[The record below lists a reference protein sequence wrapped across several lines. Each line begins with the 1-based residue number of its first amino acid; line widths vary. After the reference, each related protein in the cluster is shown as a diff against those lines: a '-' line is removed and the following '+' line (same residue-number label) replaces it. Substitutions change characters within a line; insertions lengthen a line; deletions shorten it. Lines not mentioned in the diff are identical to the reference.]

1 MQMNNWAF
9 LQKYKIKYWKQ
20 FLVAA
25 AFVTIEAICDLLQ
38 PTIMSKIIDVGVA
51 GRRPD
56 YILSQGALMV
66 LITAFGALAA
76 CVRNVIASKVSQ
88 QFGSELRQD
97 LYEKIQMLSFN
108 NIDSLNRTSLVTRL
122 TNDVNQVQQLVN
134 GLMRISLKAPLL
146 CGGSLIMAI
155 NLNPHLSVVL
165 VLVVPIVV
173 LLIVINV
180 KIGFPRFTQVQNAL
194 DQVNAVMREHLSGI
208 RVVKAFNR
216 FEYEQQKFVAAN
228 QELQEKSV
236 GAIRLMAGFSPG
248 IALAVNLG
256 IVMVL
261 WLGGLG
267 VSKGQI
273 QVGHIIALIN
283 YMTQILVSLMIMF
296 LIFNTFVR
304 AKASAIRIGE
314 VFEQEDDAKWITNY
328 SRTQLVNS
336 GRIDFE
342 NVSFS
347 YADAA
352 GPPAL
357 KDINLTCLPGQ
368 TVGIIGSTG
377 AGKTSLVNLIPRFY
391 EVSTGSIKVDGYEI
405 TEINPG
411 QLRDKIALVPQQAVL
426 FTGTIMDN
434 IRWGKDNATAQEV
447 EAAAKMAAAHDFI
460 VSFPEAYN
468 TKLGQGGINLSG
480 GQKQR
485 LAIARALI
493 RKPTILI
500 LDDCTSAVDVVTEE
514 KIKMALK
521 QYTSQ
526 LTCLLVAQRISTVRD
541 ADKIAV
547 MEHGTITACG
557 THTELLE
564 TSSVYREIVQSQ
576 LGGDNRHV

>member
-1 MQMNNWAF
+1 MLTWAF
-9 LQKYKIKYWKQ
+9 LHKYKTKYWKQ
-20 FLVAA
+20 FLLAA
-25 AFVTIEAICDLLQ
+25 MFVTIEATCDLLQ
-38 PTIMSKIIDVGVA
+38 PTIMSKIIDIGVA
-51 GRRPD
+51 DRRPD
-56 YILSQGALMV
+56 YILSQGALMI

-88 QFGSELRQD
+88 KFGSELRED
-97 LYEKIQMLSFN
+97 LYEKIQMLSFT
-108 NIDSLNRTSLVTRL
+108 NIDNLNRASLVTRL
-122 TNDVNQVQQLVN
+122 TNDVTQIQVLVN

-146 CGGSLIMAI
+146 CIGSLIMAI

-165 VLVVPIVV
+165 VVVVPVV
-173 LLIVINV
+173 MLLIAINIKV
-180 KIGFPRFTQVQNAL
+180 GFPRFAQVQNAL

-208 RVVKAFNR
+208 RVVKAFKR
-216 FEYEQQKFVAAN
+216 FEYEQEKFGAAN
-228 QELQEKSV
+228 QELREKSV
-236 GAIRLMAGFSPG
+236 GAIRLMSGFSPG
-248 IALAVNLG
+248 IALTVNLG

-267 VSKGQI
+267 VSTGQI
-273 QVGHIIALIN
+273 QIGHIIAFIN

-304 AKASAIRIGE
+304 AKASAMRIAE
-314 VFEQEDDAKWITNY
+314 VFEQDNDAKWITNY
-328 SRTQLVNS
+328 SINRQVNN
-336 GRIDFE
+336 GRIDFK

-347 YADAA
+347 YAGAA
-352 GPPAL
+352 GLPVL

-391 EVSTGSIKVDGYEI
+391 EVTTGSIEVEGYDI

-411 QLRDKIALVPQQAVL
+411 QLRDKIALVPQQALL

-434 IRWGKDNATAQEV
+434 ICWGKENATAQEV
-447 EAAAKMAAAHDFI
+447 EAAAKMAAAHEFI
-460 VSFPEAYN
+460 TSFPEGYN
-468 TKLGQGGINLSG
+468 TKLGQGGVNLSG

-514 KIKMALK
+514 KIKAALK
-521 QYTSQ
+521 QYTNQ
-526 LTCLLVAQRISTVRD
+526 LTCLLVAQRISTVLD

-547 MEHGTITACG
+547 MEDGTISACG
-557 THTELLE
+557 THTELLQ

-576 LGGDNRHV
+576 LGRR

>member
-1 MQMNNWAF
+1 MGMLTWAF
-9 LQKYKIKYWKQ
+9 LHKYKTKYWKQ
-20 FLVAA
+20 FLLAA
-25 AFVTIEAICDLLQ
+25 TFVTMEATCDLLQ
-38 PTIMSKIIDVGVA
+38 PTIMSKIIDIGVA
-51 GRRPD
+51 DRRPD
-56 YILSQGALMV
+56 YILSQGALMI

-76 CVRNVIASKVSQ
+76 CIRNVIASKVSQ
-88 QFGSELRQD
+88 KFGSELRED
-97 LYEKIQMLSFN
+97 LYEKIQMLSFT
-108 NIDSLNRTSLVTRL
+108 NIDNLNRASLVTRL
-122 TNDVNQVQQLVN
+122 TNDVTQIQVLVN

-146 CGGSLIMAI
+146 CIGSLIMAI

-165 VLVVPIVV
+165 VVVVPVV
-173 LLIVINV
+173 MLLIAINIKV
-180 KIGFPRFTQVQNAL
+180 GFPRFAQVQNAL

-208 RVVKAFNR
+208 RVVKAFKR
-216 FEYEQQKFVAAN
+216 FEYEQEKFGAAN
-228 QELQEKSV
+228 QELREKSV
-236 GAIRLMAGFSPG
+236 GAIRLMSGFSPG
-248 IALAVNLG
+248 IALTVNLG

-267 VSKGQI
+267 VSTGQI
-273 QVGHIIALIN
+273 QIGHIIAFIN

-304 AKASAIRIGE
+304 AKASAMRIAE
-314 VFEQEDDAKWITNY
+314 VFEQDNDAKWITNY
-328 SRTQLVNS
+328 SINRQVNN
-336 GRIDFE
+336 GRIDFK

-347 YADAA
+347 YAGAA
-352 GPPAL
+352 GPPVL

-391 EVSTGSIKVDGYEI
+391 EVTTGSIEVEGYDI

-411 QLRDKIALVPQQAVL
+411 QLRDKIALVPQQALL

-434 IRWGKDNATAQEV
+434 ICWGKENATAQEV
-447 EAAAKMAAAHDFI
+447 EAAAKMAAAHEFI
-460 VSFPEAYN
+460 TSFPEGYN
-468 TKLGQGGINLSG
+468 TKLGQGGVNLSG

-514 KIKMALK
+514 KIKAALK
-521 QYTSQ
+521 QYTNQ
-526 LTCLLVAQRISTVRD
+526 LTCLLVAQRISTVLD

-547 MEHGTITACG
+547 MEDGTISACG
-557 THTELLE
+557 THTKLLQ

-576 LGGDNRHV
+576 LGRR

>member
-1 MQMNNWAF
+1 MLTWAF
-9 LQKYKIKYWKQ
+9 LHKYKTKYWKQ
-20 FLVAA
+20 FLLAA
-25 AFVTIEAICDLLQ
+25 TFVTIEATCDLLQ
-38 PTIMSKIIDVGVA
+38 PTIMSKIIDIGVA
-51 GRRPD
+51 DRRPD
-56 YILSQGALMV
+56 YILSQGALMI

-76 CVRNVIASKVSQ
+76 CIRNVIASKVSQ
-88 QFGSELRQD
+88 KFGSELRED
-97 LYEKIQMLSFN
+97 LYEKMQMLSFT
-108 NIDSLNRTSLVTRL
+108 NIDNLNRASLVTRL
-122 TNDVNQVQQLVN
+122 TNDVTQIQVLVN

-146 CGGSLIMAI
+146 CIGSLIMAI

-165 VLVVPIVV
+165 VVVVPVV
-173 LLIVINV
+173 MLLIAINIKV
-180 KIGFPRFTQVQNAL
+180 GFPRFAQVQNAL

-208 RVVKAFNR
+208 RVVKAFKR
-216 FEYEQQKFVAAN
+216 FEYEQEKFGAVN
-228 QELQEKSV
+228 QELREKSV
-236 GAIRLMAGFSPG
+236 GAIRLMSGFSPG
-248 IALAVNLG
+248 IALTVNLG

-267 VSKGQI
+267 VSTGQI
-273 QVGHIIALIN
+273 QIGHIIAFIN

-304 AKASAIRIGE
+304 AKASAMRIAE
-314 VFEQEDDAKWITNY
+314 VFEQDNDAKWITNY
-328 SRTQLVNS
+328 STNRQVNN
-336 GRIDFE
+336 GRIDFK

-347 YADAA
+347 YAGAA
-352 GPPAL
+352 GTPVL

-391 EVSTGSIKVDGYEI
+391 EVTTGSIEVEGYDI

-411 QLRDKIALVPQQAVL
+411 QLRDKIALVPQQALL

-434 IRWGKDNATAQEV
+434 ICWGKENATAQEV
-447 EAAAKMAAAHDFI
+447 EAAAKMAAAHEFI
-460 VSFPEAYN
+460 TSFPEGYN
-468 TKLGQGGINLSG
+468 TKLGQGGVNLSG

-514 KIKMALK
+514 KIKAALK
-521 QYTSQ
+521 QYTNQ
-526 LTCLLVAQRISTVRD
+526 LTCLLVAQRISTVLD

-547 MEHGTITACG
+547 MEDGTISACG
-557 THTELLE
+557 THTELLQ

-576 LGGDNRHV
+576 LGRR

>member
-1 MQMNNWAF
+1 MGMLTWAF
-9 LQKYKIKYWKQ
+9 LHKYKTKYWKQ
-20 FLVAA
+20 FLLAA
-25 AFVTIEAICDLLQ
+25 TFVTMEATCDLLQ
-38 PTIMSKIIDVGVA
+38 PTIMSKIIDIGVA
-51 GRRPD
+51 DRRPD
-56 YILSQGALMV
+56 YILSQGALMI

-76 CVRNVIASKVSQ
+76 CIRNVIASKVSQ
-88 QFGSELRQD
+88 KFGSELRED
-97 LYEKIQMLSFN
+97 LYEKIQMLSFT
-108 NIDSLNRTSLVTRL
+108 NIDNLNRASLVTRL
-122 TNDVNQVQQLVN
+122 TNDVTQIQVLVN

-146 CGGSLIMAI
+146 CIGSLIMAI

-165 VLVVPIVV
+165 VVVVPVV
-173 LLIVINV
+173 MLLIAINIKV
-180 KIGFPRFTQVQNAL
+180 GFPRFAQVQNAL

-208 RVVKAFNR
+208 RVVKAFKR
-216 FEYEQQKFVAAN
+216 FEYEQEKFGAAN
-228 QELQEKSV
+228 QELREKSV
-236 GAIRLMAGFSPG
+236 GAIRLMSGFSPG
-248 IALAVNLG
+248 IALTVNLG

-267 VSKGQI
+267 VSTGQI
-273 QVGHIIALIN
+273 QIGHIIAFIN

-304 AKASAIRIGE
+304 AKASAMRIAE
-314 VFEQEDDAKWITNY
+314 VFEQDNDAKWITNY
-328 SRTQLVNS
+328 SINRQVKN
-336 GRIDFE
+336 GRIDFK

-347 YADAA
+347 YAGAA
-352 GPPAL
+352 GPPVL

-391 EVSTGSIKVDGYEI
+391 EVTTGSIEVEGYDI

-411 QLRDKIALVPQQAVL
+411 QLRDKIALVPQQALL

-434 IRWGKDNATAQEV
+434 ICWGKENATAQEV
-447 EAAAKMAAAHDFI
+447 EAAAKMAAAHEFI
-460 VSFPEAYN
+460 TSFPEGYN
-468 TKLGQGGINLSG
+468 TKLGQGGVNLSG

-514 KIKMALK
+514 KIKAALK
-521 QYTSQ
+521 QYTNQ
-526 LTCLLVAQRISTVRD
+526 LTCLLVAQRISTVLD

-547 MEHGTITACG
+547 MEDGTISACG
-557 THTELLE
+557 THTKLLQ

-576 LGGDNRHV
+576 LGRR

>member
-1 MQMNNWAF
+1 MGMLTWAF
-9 LQKYKIKYWKQ
+9 LHKYKTKYWKQ
-20 FLVAA
+20 FLLAA
-25 AFVTIEAICDLLQ
+25 TFVTMEATCDLLQ
-38 PTIMSKIIDVGVA
+38 PTIMSKIIDIGVA
-51 GRRPD
+51 DRRPD
-56 YILSQGALMV
+56 YILSQGALMI

-76 CVRNVIASKVSQ
+76 CIRNVIASKVSQ
-88 QFGSELRQD
+88 KFGSELRED
-97 LYEKIQMLSFN
+97 LYEKIQMLSFT
-108 NIDSLNRTSLVTRL
+108 NIDNLNRASLVTRL
-122 TNDVNQVQQLVN
+122 TNDVTQIQVLVN

-146 CGGSLIMAI
+146 CIGSLIMAI

-165 VLVVPIVV
+165 VVVVPVV
-173 LLIVINV
+173 MLLIAINIKV
-180 KIGFPRFTQVQNAL
+180 GFPRFAQVQNAL

-208 RVVKAFNR
+208 RVVKAFKR
-216 FEYEQQKFVAAN
+216 FEYEQEKFGAAN
-228 QELQEKSV
+228 QELREKSV
-236 GAIRLMAGFSPG
+236 GAIRLMSGFSPG
-248 IALAVNLG
+248 IALTVNLG

-267 VSKGQI
+267 VSTGQI
-273 QVGHIIALIN
+273 QIGHIIAFIN

-304 AKASAIRIGE
+304 AKASAMRIAE
-314 VFEQEDDAKWITNY
+314 VFEQDNDAKWITNY
-328 SRTQLVNS
+328 SINRQVNN
-336 GRIDFE
+336 GRIDFK

-347 YADAA
+347 YAGAA
-352 GPPAL
+352 GPPVL

-391 EVSTGSIKVDGYEI
+391 EVTTGSIEVEGYDI

-411 QLRDKIALVPQQAVL
+411 QLRDKIALVPQQALL

-434 IRWGKDNATAQEV
+434 ICWGKENATAQEV
-447 EAAAKMAAAHDFI
+447 EAAAKMAAAHEFI
-460 VSFPEAYN
+460 TSFPEGYN
-468 TKLGQGGINLSG
+468 TKLGQGGVNLSG

-514 KIKMALK
+514 KIKAALK
-521 QYTSQ
+521 QYTNQ
-526 LTCLLVAQRISTVRD
+526 LTCLLVAQRISTVFD

-547 MEHGTITACG
+547 MEDGTISACG
-557 THTELLE
+557 THTKLLQ

-576 LGGDNRHV
+576 LGRR